1 MRKWIALLLAL
12 ALCLGLC
19 ACGGKDKTT
28 DAEEQNAIVAT
39 DGDLQPIT
47 DDVTATYGDLQPV
60 TETLT
65 PTDGD
70 LVPIDGN

>member
-1 MRKWIALLLAL
+1 MKKWIALLLAL
-12 ALCLGLC
+12 VLCLGLC
-19 ACGGKDKTT
+19 ACGGKDKAA
-28 DAEEQNAIVAT
+28 DAEEQNAITAT

-47 DDVTATYGDLQPV
+47 DDVTSTYGDLQPV

-70 LVPIDGN
+70 LQPIGGN